1 MPRRILIDASH
12 NEETRVI
19 VLNNGRVE
27 EFESETT
34 IKEQLKGNIYLAKVT
49 RVEPSLQAAF
59 VDYGG
64 ERHGFLPFSEIHP
77 DYYNIPVADKQELLA
92 SLRKLQAP
100 EDEDEDEGLGEGE
113 FSESEAARAST
124 LNGTKENTQNNLSVS
139 PEDFHK
145 EADIDDSDNQDDDE
159 DEEDFD
165 IRNKLA
171 DLNLYRKYKIQEVI
185 KRNQIILIQVEK
197 EERGNKGA
205 SLTTFVS
212 IAGRYCVLM
221 PNALRRGGVSRRIG
235 SFEDRKRLKQV
246 IRQLRIPEETGL
258 IVRTAG
264 AGKTADQIRRD
275 YDYLVNLWNHIR
287 QNTLQ
292 STAPASIHLEGDIVK
307 RTLRDWYD
315 EDIDELLIEGDEAF
329 NIARNFMK
337 EVMPE
342 QAARVKHYKNKVPI
356 FSRYRVEEQIGMLY
370 SQQVPLESG
379 GSIVIMPTEALISID
394 VNSGKL
400 TNTRNVEDTATN
412 TNLEAARE
420 ISRQLRLRNLSGL
433 IVIDFIDMM
442 DLKNKKN
449 VERELKQAFAGD
461 RAKIQIGRISLFGL
475 LEMSRQRLSPS
486 FLEVNTVACSQCQGI
501 GFVKAAGSIAVNVL
515 HAIEHEISRGAP
527 CDEVEVSVPVDVAIY
542 ILNHKRERLTELEYQ
557 HKVKIILYP
566 DDTMGIEKFTI
577 EKKISGKIIKATVER
592 QEEISEE
599 DAIENED
606 SARSKRKRTSPAPKS
621 QASDHVIVPQKG
633 KEVVKVQPQQ
643 VEVIKIE
650 RQGLFEGLWQ
660 KILD

>member
-12 NEETRVI
+12 KEETRVI

-27 EFESETT
+27 EFESETAL
-34 IKEQLKGNIYLAKVT
+34 KEQLKGNIYLAKVT

-92 SLRKLQAP
+92 SLRKMQSEE
-100 EDEDEDEGLGEGE
+100 EDDDIVENENASSDGELKSIPKPTDDNVTGEGTLE
-113 FSESEAARAST
+113 DSESEEET
-124 LNGTKENTQNNLSVS
+124 LGG
-139 PEDFHK
+139 
-145 EADIDDSDNQDDDE
+145 DE
-159 DEEDFD
+159 DEEGFD
-165 IRNKLA
+165 IRNKLT

-185 KRNQIILIQVEK
+185 KRNQIILVQVEK

-205 SLTTFVS
+205 SLTTFIS

-264 AGKTADQIRRD
+264 SGKTAEQIRQD

-292 STAPASIHLEGDIVK
+292 STAPASIHIEGDIVK

-315 EDIDELLIEGDEAF
+315 EGIDELLIEGDEAF
-329 NIARNFMK
+329 TTAYQFMQ

-342 QAARVKHYKNKVPI
+342 QATRVKHYKNKVPI
-356 FSRYRVEEQIGMLY
+356 FSRYRVEEQIAMLY
-370 SQQVPLESG
+370 LQQVPLDSG
-379 GSIVIMPTEALISID
+379 GSLVIMPTEALISID

-420 ISRQLRLRNLSGL
+420 IARQLRLRNLSGL
-433 IVIDFIDMM
+433 IVVDFIDMM
-442 DLKNKKN
+442 ELKNKKA

-486 FLEVNTVACSQCQGI
+486 FIEVNTVACPQCSGI
-501 GFVKAAGSIAVNVL
+501 GFVKAAGSISVNVL
-515 HAIEHEISRGAP
+515 HAIEHEIGRGG
-527 CDEVEVSVPVDVAIY
+527 CDEVEVSVPIDVAIY
-542 ILNHKRERLTELEYQ
+542 ILNHKRERLTDLEHR

-566 DDTMGIEKFTI
+566 DDTMGLEKFTI
-577 EKKISGKIIKATVER
+577 DKRLSGKSIKPSAER
-592 QEEISEE
+592 IDEENEE
-599 DAIENED
+599 DAED
-606 SARSKRKRTSPAPKS
+606 DKSSKRKKSAPLAKQPVNETQAPVRTKEKVKS
-621 QASDHVIVPQKG
+621 KQVAKTVPEKA
-633 KEVVKVQPQQ
+633 
-643 VEVIKIE
+643 E
-650 RQGLFEGLWQ
+650 RPSILEGLWQ